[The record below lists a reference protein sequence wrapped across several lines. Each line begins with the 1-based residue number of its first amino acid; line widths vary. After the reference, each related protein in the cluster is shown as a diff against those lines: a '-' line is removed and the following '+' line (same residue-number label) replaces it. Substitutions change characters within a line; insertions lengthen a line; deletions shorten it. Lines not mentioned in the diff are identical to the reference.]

1 VEIKIDTIL
10 GLPAHPL
17 FAHGPVVLVPLTAIA
32 AVVCAVSRGWRQRLG
47 WVVVGLAFVTLVSV
61 QLAIGSGEEFEES
74 VPESELVE
82 DHAGTSDSLLPWTAG
97 LFVAVIALVGADRA
111 FRRRSED
118 DHPGSSTGRR
128 WAIAG
133 LAAATIVT
141 ASVSTVWTYRA
152 GHSGAKAVWDDP
164 NQPMLDGDGD

>member
-1 VEIKIDTIL
+1 MEIKIDTIL

-32 AVVCAVSRGWRQRLG
+32 AVVCALSRGWRQRLG

-61 QLAIGSGEEFEES
+61 QLAIGSGEELEES